1 VDPREVVFYNLPDGL
16 ETPSLKDVSE
26 YTFHDVPRGEAAA
39 ERRDAA
45 PARVAM
51 APSWSPIPAKHVAG
65 GGVVRDTPLIPTSL
79 GSDFSSPSL
88 DDESELSNHTSI
100 SPFSQPTAS
109 SEPRPEPPPD
119 RRSLSIPAHPIPPA
133 GISNVILVPLPL
145 SNGQFSCP
153 HCPRKFSGF
162 ARASYH
168 LQKYRHTH
176 HCPVAGCRW
185 SYQLHKDL
193 LRHSATHVT
202 LEERERCPC
211 PVPGCNDTVSRP
223 DLIKR
228 HIERNHPKSL
238 GHEVWLF

>member
-1 VDPREVVFYNLPDGL
+1 
-16 ETPSLKDVSE
+16 
-26 YTFHDVPRGEAAA
+26 
-39 ERRDAA
+39 
-45 PARVAM
+45 M
-51 APSWSPIPAKHVAG
+51 
-65 GGVVRDTPLIPTSL
+65 
-79 GSDFSSPSL
+79 

-119 RRSLSIPAHPIPPA
+119 RRSLSIPAHPIPPT
-133 GISNVILVPLPL
+133 GINNVILVPLPL
-145 SNGQFSCP
+145 PSGRFSCP

-168 LQKYRHTH
+168 IQEYQHTH
-176 HCPVAGCRW
+176 QCPVAGCRW

-202 LEERERCPC
+202 LEERERCLC

-228 HIERNHPKSL
+228 HIERNHPKS
-238 GHEVWLF
+238 FRT